1 MENNYFLDLNNINVN
16 DNTEKK
22 GRFTYLSWAWAWA
35 ELKKRYPDATYNV
48 HKFGED
54 NKPYLFDEDLGYMV
68 FTDVT
73 VNGLTHEMW
82 LPVMDFNNKAIQ
94 QGKATMM
101 EINKAIMRCLVK
113 NIGMHGIGLYIYAG
127 EDLPEEEDGKQ
138 PTPKPKRTNS
148 PKATDK
154 QIGLI
159 ESLYSDV
166 ELDTML
172 TRLGKGLPQLTVEEA
187 SKMISARKGD
197 K

>member
-127 EDLPEEEDGKQ
+127 EDLPEEDDGKQ
-138 PTPKPKRTNS
+138 STPKPKRTNS